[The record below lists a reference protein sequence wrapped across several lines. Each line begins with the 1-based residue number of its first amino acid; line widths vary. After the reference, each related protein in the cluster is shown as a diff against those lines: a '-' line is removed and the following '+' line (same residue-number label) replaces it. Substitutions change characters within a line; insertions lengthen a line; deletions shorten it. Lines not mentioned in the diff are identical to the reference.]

1 MQKSK
6 IIKIAIVNPFGN
18 SKGHSHIYALN
29 ICDALSANNAVT
41 LITSHDCKIKSK
53 NFKISYYGRRKTSNA
68 PIKNLKKPSSIFLY
82 AYHVTTGTFNALK
95 HLKFLE
101 RRENFDAIHLIG
113 GETITNIIYSSFF
126 LKRLRHKLFM
136 TVHNSDLD
144 FKLYVKTS
152 KIKAFYKFLCKALFF
167 KKTFSG
173 IMVHGEQMKI
183 DLCRQL
189 PSFDKKKIFPVNIGI
204 KNESDSDDYE
214 RKIINSNK
222 IKLLFFG
229 VIRRDKGLD
238 VLIQALD
245 KKCDSNINISIIG
258 SAGQMTKEEIQSMP
272 KSKTLKS
279 NINYDLRYVDETEI
293 EGIFANHDFLV
304 LPYKKTFNAQSVV
317 LTIAA
322 KYKIPIISSD
332 IGQNG
337 FDVKKYNLGLTF
349 EAENSDDLIKILEKA
364 KSLDRAQIISN
375 FETYS
380 SEHTWESMGR
390 RMLLMYKN

>member
-1 MQKSK
+1 M
-6 IIKIAIVNPFGN
+6 KIAIVNPFGN

-41 LITSHDCKIKSK
+41 LITSHDCKIKSQ
-53 NFKISYYGRRKTSNA
+53 NFKISHYRSRKTSKI
-68 PIKNLKKPSSIFLY
+68 PIKNFKSASSIFLY
-82 AYHVTTGTFNALK
+82 AYYVITGTFNALN

-101 RRENFDAIHLIG
+101 SRENYDAIHLIG
-113 GETITNIIYSSFF
+113 GETLTNIIYSRFF

-144 FKLYVKTS
+144 FKLYVKTN
-152 KIKAFYKFLCKALFF
+152 KIKAFYKFLCKAMFF
-167 KKTFSG
+167 KQTFSG

-189 PSFDKKKIFPVNIGI
+189 PSIDENFIFPINIGI

-214 RKIINSNK
+214 QNLNNNSNK

-245 KKCDSNINISIIG
+245 KKSDPNIKLSIIG
-258 SAGQMTKEEIQSMP
+258 SLGQMTKDEIHAMP
-272 KSKTLKS
+272 KSETLKS
-279 NINYDLRYVDETEI
+279 NIFYDLRYVDETEI
-293 EGIFANHDFLV
+293 RSIFKCHDFLV

-332 IGQNG
+332 SGQNG
-337 FDVKKYNLGLTF
+337 LDVKRYNLGLTF
-349 EAENSDDLIKILEKA
+349 EAENINDLIKKLEKV

-375 FETYS
+375 FDTYS
-380 SEHTWESMGR
+380 SEHTWESMAR
-390 RMLLMYKN
+390 RMVSMYKN